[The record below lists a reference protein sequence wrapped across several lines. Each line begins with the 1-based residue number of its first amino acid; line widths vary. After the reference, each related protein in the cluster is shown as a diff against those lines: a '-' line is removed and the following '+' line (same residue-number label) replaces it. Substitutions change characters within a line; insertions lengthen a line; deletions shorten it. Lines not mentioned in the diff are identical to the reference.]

1 LEIGY
6 WLLAIA
12 SLHATA
18 GPVRMKILLADD
30 ERGIRLTLSE
40 DLEDA
45 GHAVTPVEDGEKAM
59 QALGKEKFD
68 CLITDIVMPKVDGMS
83 LLRFAREKHPDIIV
97 MMITGNATTER
108 AIEAMK
114 LGAKDFIEKP
124 FNNEKVVLLCNGYA
138 QSQTTE
144 RKFVQLQQEV
154 KTEFKL
160 DKMVGASPQMK
171 RLYDD
176 IRTVAE
182 SDFSV
187 LIQGENGTGK
197 EVIATTIHQLSPRQA
212 GPLIKVGCHIANVNL
227 LEDELFGHEPGAYT
241 GATARRIGRFEQAN
255 GGTIYLDDIDDMP
268 TDTQAKLLRVL
279 QEREIERLGGD
290 KPIKVNIRVI
300 ASTKVDLRK
309 LVQEGKFR
317 QDLYYRINVI
327 DLQVP
332 PLRERE
338 GDIATLVE
346 HFIKRYAGNRQLS
359 VEPEA
364 MAALVAYR
372 WPGNVREL
380 EHSVQRAIA
389 LGASTGMLRKEHFLR
404 DFSQSLPEGSE
415 ARTPGDDRRTL
426 REVVAAAEKA
436 HIQNVLKMTD
446 GKIEEAAQMLGISRK
461 NLWEKRK
468 MYGLLEGDAAE

>member
-1 LEIGY
+1 
-6 WLLAIA
+6 
-12 SLHATA
+12 
-18 GPVRMKILLADD
+18 MKILLADD

>member
-1 LEIGY
+1 
-6 WLLAIA
+6 
-12 SLHATA
+12 
-18 GPVRMKILLADD
+18 MKILLADD

-83 LLRFAREKHPDIIV
+83 LLRFAREKYPDIIV

-124 FNNEKVVLLCNGYA
+124 FNNEKVVLLCSGYA

-160 DKMVGASPQMK
+160 DKMVGSSPQMK

-241 GATARRIGRFEQAN
+241 GANARRIGRFEQAN

-268 TDTQAKLLRVL
+268 IDTQAKLLRVL

-309 LVQEGKFR
+309 VVETGKFR

-338 GDIATLVE
+338 GDIAVLVD
-346 HFIKRYAGNRQLS
+346 HFIKRYAGNRQLN

-364 MAALVAYR
+364 MAALVSYR

-380 EHSVQRAIA
+380 EHSVQRSIA
-389 LGASTGMLRKEHFLR
+389 LGAAGGTLRKEHFLR
-404 DFSQSLPEGSE
+404 DFSTTLPEGSE
-415 ARTPGDDRRTL
+415 PRTPGDDRRTL
-426 REVVAAAEKA
+426 KEVVSAAEKA

-446 GKIEEAAQMLGISRK
+446 GRIEEAAAILGISRK

-468 MYGLLEGDAAE
+468 MYGLLEGDVPE

>member
-1 LEIGY
+1 
-6 WLLAIA
+6 
-12 SLHATA
+12 
-18 GPVRMKILLADD
+18 MKILLADD

-45 GHAVTPVEDGEKAM
+45 GHTVTPVEDGEKAM
-59 QALGKEKFD
+59 QSLQKEKFD

-241 GATARRIGRFEQAN
+241 GAQARRIGRFEQAN
-255 GGTIYLDDIDDMP
+255 SGTIYLDDIDDMP

-327 DLQVP
+327 DLHVP

-338 GDIATLVE
+338 GDIGTLVD
-346 HFIKRYAGNRQLS
+346 HFIKRNAGNRQIS

-404 DFSQSLPEGSE
+404 DFAAHLPEGSE
-415 ARTPGDDRRTL
+415 AKSPGDDRRTL
-426 REVVAAAEKA
+426 KEVVAAAEKA
-436 HIQNVLKMTD
+436 HIQNILKMTE

-468 MYGLLEGDAAE
+468 MYGLLEGDAGE